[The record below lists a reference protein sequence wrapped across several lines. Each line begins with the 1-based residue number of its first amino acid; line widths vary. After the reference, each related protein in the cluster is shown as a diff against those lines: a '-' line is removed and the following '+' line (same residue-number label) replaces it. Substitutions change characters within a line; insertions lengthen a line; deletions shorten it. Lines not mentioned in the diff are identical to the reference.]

1 MAINVVVGFNALR
14 LLWLLTLLGYVGFIL
29 WWLFASVCMHKMS
42 GSRAGSTSSKM
53 EKRKI
58 TLTAK
63 ALASKIEL
71 IQKQRKE
78 EVNKLK
84 SQILSLKEL
93 MGDDQNVSQVKAQ
106 FDVLLQASE
115 KATAFAQISDAFNSI
130 WWTRKTR
137 CMVRKHHRIQSRIY

>member
-1 MAINVVVGFNALR
+1 
-14 LLWLLTLLGYVGFIL
+14 
-29 WWLFASVCMHKMS
+29 MHKMS

-53 EKRKI
+53 EKIKI

-93 MGDDQNVSQVKAQ
+93 MGDDQNVSQV
-106 FDVLLQASE
+106 
-115 KATAFAQISDAFNSI
+115 
-130 WWTRKTR
+130 
-137 CMVRKHHRIQSRIY
+137 